1 MMTEDVYESFSSNKE
16 MFAFSNYSAKLK
28 YYDDSNQPLEQ
39 WNMTLKVLQLKNLL
53 DWNKYVFVFGRRQ

>member
-1 MMTEDVYESFSSNKE
+1 MITEDVYESFSSNKE
-16 MFAFSNYSAKLK
+16 MFPFSNYSAKLK
-28 YYDDSNQPLEQ
+28 YYDDSNQSLEQ